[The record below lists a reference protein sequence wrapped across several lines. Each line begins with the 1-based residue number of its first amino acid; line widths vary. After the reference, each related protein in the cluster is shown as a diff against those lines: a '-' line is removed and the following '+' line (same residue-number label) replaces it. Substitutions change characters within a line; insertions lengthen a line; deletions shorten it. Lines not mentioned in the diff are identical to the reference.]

1 MKRLTGLIG
10 LKALLAASACAQ
22 PPDAQLEYDRI
33 GSGAQLASCW
43 VEFSEGPSGQTRL
56 EAYAAPG
63 LAGSYELDIRQ
74 VSASGDASISQSG
87 AFSAAGDMP
96 ELIHQITLGGNA
108 PMRGASLGEMMAS
121 MRNAEPGTT
130 VISSGNGNAGVYEV
144 RLRLLDPRGRQI
156 CAIERS
162 GP

>member
-10 LKALLAASACAQ
+10 LQAVLAASACAQ
-22 PPDAQLEYDRI
+22 PPDAPGGYDYN
-33 GSGAQLASCW
+33 GAGATLATCW
-43 VEFSEGPSGQTRL
+43 VEFSDGPAGQVLL

-87 AFSAAGDMP
+87 PFSVGGDMP
-96 ELIHQITLGGNA
+96 ERIHQITLGGNA
-108 PMRGASLGEMMAS
+108 PRRGASLGEMMAS
-121 MRNAEPGTT
+121 MRSAEPGTT
-130 VISSGNGNAGVYEV
+130 VISSGDGGTGAYEV
-144 RLRLLDPRGRQI
+144 RLRLMDSTGRQI
-156 CAIERS
+156 CAIDRT